1 LSDGTLRIWDWSTN
15 TILFTLPWIRSGNSN
30 SAGNIKFLSNGS
42 LLAAPFNST
51 TISVWNTSTGQ
62 VKYSLAATFLSAEQ
76 LSNANLMISGT
87 DNFIR
92 IWSITTGRLLL
103 QVNTGALHYAL
114 KQTSTTNLVASG
126 CSDNKIYI
134 WDINTLSPVY
144 MLTGHSNQVNFIE
157 SIPTGGLV
165 LSGSLDNT
173 LILWNVTV
181 PTALNSLSVSDSI
194 TCLKMISDSQ
204 LVVGFAANYI
214 RFVNITSANTL
225 ISAQTVNLV
234 TTNSQVKD
242 MRLTMENI
250 LLMTQTD
257 GSVFFMNTNTS
268 TVIQAVTPVGGGS
281 AVAYNLD
288 LIG

>member
-1 LSDGTLRIWDWSTN
+1 LGLSDGTLRLWDWSTN

-62 VKYSLAATFLSAEQ
+62 VKFSLAGTFLSAEQ
-76 LSNANLMISGT
+76 LSNSNLMISGT

-92 IWSITTGRLLL
+92 IWNITIGRLLL
-103 QVNTGALHYAL
+103 QINTGNLHYAL
-114 KQTSTTNLVASG
+114 KQTSTANLVASG
-126 CSDNKIYI
+126 CSDNKVYI
-134 WDINTLSPVY
+134 WDSNTLNPVY
-144 MLTGHSNQVNFIE
+144 KLTGHGNLVNFIE
-157 SIPTGGLV
+157 PTSIGGLV
-165 LSGSLDNT
+165 VSGSLDNT
-173 LILWNVTV
+173 LKLWNVTV
-181 PTALNSLSVSDSI
+181 PTALSSLSVSNTI
-194 TCLKMISDSQ
+194 TSLEMISNSQ

-234 TTNSQVKD
+234 TNSQVND

-250 LLMTQTD
+250 LLMTQAD

-268 TVIQAVTPVGGGS
+268 TFIQALTPVGS

-288 LIG
+288 LIS

>member
-1 LSDGTLRIWDWSTN
+1 LGLSDGTLKIWDWSTN

-62 VKYSLAATFLSAEQ
+62 VKFLLASTFLSAEQ
-76 LSNANLMISGT
+76 LSNSNLMISGL

-92 IWSITTGRLLL
+92 IWNITTGRLLL
-103 QVNTGALHYAL
+103 QVNTGNLHYAL
-114 KQTSTTNLVASG
+114 KQTSTVNLVASG
-126 CSDNKIYI
+126 CSDNKVYV
-134 WDINTLSPVY
+134 WDIKTLNPVY
-144 MLTGHSNQVNFIE
+144 KLTGHSNQVNFIE
-157 SIPTGGLV
+157 STPIGGLV
-165 LSGSLDNT
+165 VSGSLDNT
-173 LILWNVTV
+173 LKLWDVTI
-181 PTALNSLSVSDSI
+181 PNALSSLSVANTI
-194 TCLKMISDSQ
+194 TCLTMISNSQ
-204 LVVGFAANYI
+204 LVVGFAKNYI
-214 RFVNITSANTL
+214 QFVNITSANTL

-234 TTNSQVKD
+234 TNSQVKD

-250 LLMTQTD
+250 LLMAQAD

-268 TVIQAVTPVGGGS
+268 TFIQALTLVDS